1 MMPGMLACCERPVL
15 AADATCELRWVAG
28 TLHLN
33 AGNCTLDLCKI
44 AGGQLNGSSA
54 DIFFQPM

>member
-1 MMPGMLACCERPVL
+1 
-15 AADATCELRWVAG
+15 LRWVAG